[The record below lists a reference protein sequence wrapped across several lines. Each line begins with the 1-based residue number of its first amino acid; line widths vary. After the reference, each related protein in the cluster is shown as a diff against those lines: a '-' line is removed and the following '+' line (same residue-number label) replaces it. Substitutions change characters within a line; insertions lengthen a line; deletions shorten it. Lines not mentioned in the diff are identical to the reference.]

1 MILTSESSPQ
11 LQTVAHLK
19 FYCAL
24 YLILTSSLGDEEL
37 KVHGLKCQLMCQAGK
52 GVVCVN

>member
-19 FYCAL
+19 FYYAL
-24 YLILTSSLGDEEL
+24 YLILTSYLGDKEL
-37 KVHGLKCQLMCQAGK
+37 KVRGLKCQLVYQVGE
-52 GVVCVN
+52 GVVYGN

>member
-24 YLILTSSLGDEEL
+24 YLILTSYLGDKEL
-37 KVHGLKCQLMCQAGK
+37 KVHGLKCQLVYQIDK
-52 GVVCVN
+52 GVVCAN